1 MSRLLPAIAL
11 LCLPAIALHAT
22 ENTASVD
29 TDLVKQSVSLR
40 DVAMQNSKA
49 WDILE
54 SLTKEVGPR
63 MAGSPG
69 DQEAVA

>member
-11 LCLPAIALHAT
+11 LCLPAISLHAT

-40 DVAMQNSKA
+40 DVAM
-49 WDILE
+49 
-54 SLTKEVGPR
+54 
-63 MAGSPG
+63 
-69 DQEAVA
+69 